1 LPVFGRFVRF
11 GTRVKDARV
20 HASNLVVRRV

>member
-1 LPVFGRFVRF
+1 LGRFVRF